1 MKRFKSGV
9 GIAIACV
16 LVLSTAALAAPK
28 FISIATGGTGGAYFP
43 IGAGL
48 ADIINKKLTGYNASA
63 EVTAASK
70 VNCINVNDG
79 KSDLAL
85 VLGDTLSYG
94 YKGEKL
100 GGFAKPLTNLRVIA
114 NIYPNTIQ
122 IVARKDSGIAK
133 LSDLKG
139 KKVSVG
145 APGSGTEINAR
156 QIFAAARMSY
166 HDFGRTDYLSFSE
179 SADQMKNRAIDV
191 TLISSGMPNPG
202 IMDIAT
208 SQEITIVPIEGEL
221 LKVLDKDTPFF
232 VADRHPEGDLQGAGP
247 RRVQR
252 GHPELPDHP
261 RGPRREDRLRDHK
274 GHVREP
280 RPAGAGARGREG
292 DQAGERDERVA
303 RAAAPR
309 GGEVLP
315 GEGPHKVTDRGPRG
329 AAGGE

>member
-1 MKRFKSGV
+1 MSMKRFKAMA
-9 GIAIACV
+9 GIAVACV
-16 LVLSTAALAAPK
+16 LVLSSVALAAPM

-48 ADIINKKLTGYNASA
+48 ADIINKHLNGYNASA

-85 VLGDTLSYG
+85 VLGDTLAYG
-94 YKGEKL
+94 YNGDKL
-100 GGFAKPLTNLRVIA
+100 GGFAKPLSNLRVIA

-122 IVARKDSGIAK
+122 IVARKDSGVRTLA
-133 LSDLKG
+133 DLKG

-156 QIFAAARMSY
+156 QIFAAAGMTY
-166 HDFGRTDYLSFSE
+166 KDFGRTDYLSFSE

-208 SQEITIVPIEGEL
+208 SQDIVIIPIPAEVVQKLEKEHPFFIAAAIPKGMYKGQETEVQTVAVPNFLIASAKMDEKTAYEITKAMFENLPRLVQAHAAAKEIRLDHATKGLPVPLQPGAEKYYREK
-221 LKVLDKDTPFF
+221 KVLK
-232 VADRHPEGDLQGAGP
+232 
-247 RRVQR
+247 
-252 GHPELPDHP
+252 
-261 RGPRREDRLRDHK
+261 
-274 GHVREP
+274 
-280 RPAGAGARGREG
+280 
-292 DQAGERDERVA
+292 
-303 RAAAPR
+303 
-309 GGEVLP
+309 
-315 GEGPHKVTDRGPRG
+315 
-329 AAGGE
+329 

>member
-1 MKRFKSGV
+1 MKRFKPGV

-16 LVLSTAALAAPK
+16 LVLSTAAWGAPK

-48 ADIINKKLTGYNASA
+48 ADVINKHLTGYNASA

-94 YKGEKL
+94 YRGDKL
-100 GGFAKPLTNLRVIA
+100 GGFTKPLANLRVVA

-122 IVARKDSGIAK
+122 IVARKESGIRT

-156 QIFAAARMSY
+156 QIFAAAGMTY
-166 HDFGRTDYLSFSE
+166 KDFGRTDYLSFSE

-191 TLISSGMPNPG
+191 TLMSSGMPNPG

-208 SQEITIVPIEGEL
+208 SQEIVIVPIPAEVVR
-221 LKVLDKDTPFF
+221 KLDKETPFF
-232 VADRHPEGDLQGAGP
+232 VPTTVPKGMYKGQDEDVPTVGVPNFLITRADLDEKTVYEITKAMFENLP
-247 RRVQR
+247 RLVQA
-252 GHPELPDHP
+252 H
-261 RGPRREDRLRDHK
+261 
-274 GHVREP
+274 
-280 RPAGAGARGREG
+280 
-292 DQAGERDERVA
+292 
-303 RAAAPR
+303 AAAK
-309 GGEVLP
+309 GIKLENATKGLP
-315 GEGPHKVTDRGPRG
+315 VPLHPG
-329 AAGGE
+329 AAKYYREKGLIK

>member
-1 MKRFKSGV
+1 MKPVRQSVGV
-9 GIAIACV
+9 AIACV
-16 LVLSTAALAAPK
+16 LVLSSVALAAPM

-48 ADIINKKLTGYNASA
+48 ADIINTKLTGYNASA

-85 VLGDTLSYG
+85 VLGDTLSYAYLG
-94 YKGEKL
+94 DKL

-122 IVARKDSGIAK
+122 IVARKDSGVRTLA
-133 LSDLKG
+133 DLKG

-156 QIFAAARMSY
+156 QIFEAAGLSY
-166 HDFGRTDYLSFSE
+166 KDFGRTDYLSFSE

-208 SQEITIVPIEGEL
+208 SQEIVIVPIEGDIL
-221 LKVLDKDTPFF
+221 GRLHKAHPFF
-232 VADRHPEGDLQGAGP
+232 VASIVPKGTYKGQDKDVPSVTIPNFLIASTKMGEKTAYDITKAMFENLP
-247 RRVQR
+247 RLVQA
-252 GHPELPDHP
+252 H
-261 RGPRREDRLRDHK
+261 
-274 GHVREP
+274 
-280 RPAGAGARGREG
+280 
-292 DQAGERDERVA
+292 
-303 RAAAPR
+303 AAAKDIRLDLAANGVPIP
-309 GGEVLP
+309 LHP
-315 GEGPHKVTDRGPRG
+315 GAERYFREKKVIK
-329 AAGGE
+329 

>member
-1 MKRFKSGV
+1 MKRLNSSVV

-48 ADIINKKLTGYNASA
+48 ADVINTKLTGYNASA

-94 YKGEKL
+94 YKGDKL
-100 GGFAKPLTNLRVIA
+100 GGFAKPLSDLRVIA

-122 IVARKDSGIAK
+122 IVARKESGVRT

-156 QIFAAARMSY
+156 QIFAAAHMSY

-191 TLISSGMPNPG
+191 TLISSGLPNPG
-202 IMDIAT
+202 VLDIAT
-208 SQEITIVPIEGEL
+208 SQEIVVVPIEGEL

-232 VADRHPEGDLQGAGP
+232 VASVIPKGTYKGQDHDVSSVGIPNFLIASAKMDDQTAYEITKAMFENLP
-247 RRVQR
+247 RLVQA
-252 GHPELPDHP
+252 H
-261 RGPRREDRLRDHK
+261 
-274 GHVREP
+274 
-280 RPAGAGARGREG
+280 
-292 DQAGERDERVA
+292 
-303 RAAAPR
+303 AAAKGIRLENAAKGSP
-309 GGEVLP
+309 VPLHP
-315 GEGPHKVTDRGPRG
+315 G
-329 AAGGE
+329 AAKYYKEKGLIK

>member
-9 GIAIACV
+9 GIALACV
-16 LVLSTAALAAPK
+16 LVLSTAAWAAPR

-48 ADIINKKLTGYNASA
+48 ADIINKKLAGFNASA

-70 VNCINVNDG
+70 VNCINVNEG

-85 VLGDTLSYG
+85 VLGDTLAYG
-94 YKGEKL
+94 YKGDKL
-100 GGFAKPLTNLRVIA
+100 GGFAKPLSDLRVIA

-122 IVARKDSGIAK
+122 IVARKESGVRT

-139 KKVSVG
+139 KKVAVG

-156 QIFAAARMSY
+156 QIFAAAGMTY
-166 HDFGRTDYLSFSE
+166 KDFGRTDYLSFSE

-208 SQEITIVPIEGEL
+208 SQEIVIVPIEGE
-221 LKVLDKDTPFF
+221 VLNRLHKEHPFF
-232 VADRHPEGDLQGAGP
+232 VASVVP
-247 RRVQR
+247 
-252 GHPELPDHP
+252 
-261 RGPRREDRLRDHK
+261 K
-274 GHVREP
+274 GTYKGQDTEVKSVTIP
-280 RPAGAGARGREG
+280 NFLIAGAKMDEKTAYDITKAMFENLPRLV
-292 DQAGERDERVA
+292 QAH
-303 RAAAPR
+303 AAAKGIKLGDATKGLPAPLHPGAEKYYR
-309 GGEVLP
+309 EMKVL
-315 GEGPHKVTDRGPRG
+315 K
-329 AAGGE
+329 